1 MVALVQVGV
10 LMWEMVEVMVE
21 MVVLVIGPV
30 VGVLVDI
37 AVLVELVLMET
48 AVLMV
53 WELMAPAGAAV
64 EAVAGIEAAVVV

>member
-21 MVVLVIGPV
+21 MVVLVLGPV

-37 AVLVELVLMET
+37 AVLVELVEVDKT
-48 AVLMV
+48 NIMV
-53 WELMAPAGAAV
+53 WELMAPAEAAV
-64 EAVAGIEAAVVV
+64 EAVAGIEAAVVA